1 MSAPAASSG
10 FYGDIQSLTQLRHD
24 AAGGRDGSLE
34 AAAEQ
39 FEALFIQMM
48 FKSMRESGI
57 EGGLFD
63 SSQMQTYYQM
73 FDKQVSLDIARG
85 DGLGLSDML
94 MRQLG
99 GQDSAA
105 GTSPG
110 DNKPAALNLPPRSA
124 VLPPAL
130 IADNRVETHADNS
143 VGNLPTPA
151 QMEAASGPA
160 AVTRAPAFAGRED
173 FIATLEPLAEQVAR
187 RLDVPARAIVA
198 QSALE
203 TGWGQHVMHD
213 AQGRPAWN
221 LFGIKAG
228 DDWQGRSITVP
239 TMEVRDGVAVREVA
253 RFRAYD
259 SPAEAVAD
267 YERLIGQ
274 RERYAEALGSG
285 QDVAA
290 FANALKQAGYATDP
304 DYAGKIERIAGRL
317 EPAAPIQV
325 SEAVAA
331 EDGQAGMNPVKG

>member
-24 AAGGRDGSLE
+24 AAGGREGSLR

-73 FDKQVSLDIARG
+73 FDKQVALDIARG

-99 GQDSAA
+99 GQEGAAATRPDSE
-105 GTSPG
+105 
-110 DNKPAALNLPPRSA
+110 PAALNLPPRSV

-130 IADNRVETHADNS
+130 VADNRFDNRADNRQA
-143 VGNLPTPA
+143 PA
-151 QMEAASGPA
+151 QMEAASEPA

-213 AQGRPAWN
+213 GQGRPAWN

-228 DDWQGRSITVP
+228 DDWQGRSVTVP

-259 SPAEAVAD
+259 SPAEAMAD
-267 YERLIGQ
+267 YERFLSQ
-274 RERYAEALGSG
+274 RERYAGALGSG
-285 QDVAA
+285 QDVRA
-290 FANALKQAGYATDP
+290 FAGALKQAGYATDP

-317 EPAAPIQV
+317 EPATPIQA
-325 SEAVAA
+325 SATVAA